1 MSKVHGEC
9 RYCDIK
15 TAKDGKFDCE
25 RIKGTKVF
33 ADDSADNCNKFWK
46 RPFGYDS
53 DSKFAIQ
60 YSKSYKSQ
68 LSRQSSSCYITT
80 LLVHILDMP
89 DDCEEMRLLRKLR
102 SYMQKTP
109 KFFSLIKSYDMVG
122 PFIANELVVN
132 EIIDPNELFKF
143 VRATAKYT
151 SKALEYEQLGDIEKA
166 KREYERAV
174 MIYKELY
181 MALFK
186 LYNIEV
192 TVSDDLVEGYHIN
205 KKSGHGAIR

>member
-9 RYCDIK
+9 RYCDIS
-15 TAKDGKFDCE
+15 TAKDGKFDCG
-25 RIKGTKVF
+25 RIKETKVF
-33 ADDSADNCNKFWK
+33 ADDSADNCNKYWK

-53 DSKFAIQ
+53 DTKFAIQ
-60 YSKSYKSQ
+60 YSKSYKAQ
-68 LSRQSSSCYITT
+68 LSNQSSNCYITT
-80 LLVHILDMP
+80 LLVHILNMP

-109 KFFSLIKSYDMVG
+109 KYYPLIKSYDIVG
-122 PFIANELVVN
+122 PFIAKELVLN
-132 EIIDPNELFKF
+132 EKYDPNELFKF

-151 SKALEYEQLGDIEKA
+151 GKALKYEQMGDIEKA
-166 KREYERAV
+166 KREYDRAV

-186 LYNIEV
+186 LYNIDM
-192 TVSDDLVEGYHIN
+192 TVADDLVDNYQIN
-205 KKSGHGAIR
+205 NKSGHGIRY

>member
-9 RYCDIK
+9 RYCDIS
-15 TAKDGKFDCE
+15 TAKNGKFDCG
-25 RIKGTKVF
+25 RIKDTKVYG
-33 ADDSADNCNKFWK
+33 DDSADNCNKFWK

-53 DSKFAIQ
+53 DTKFAIK
-60 YSKSYKSQ
+60 YSKDYKEQ
-68 LSRQSSSCYITT
+68 LSRQSSNCYITT
-80 LLVHILDMP
+80 LLVHILGMP

-109 KFFSLIKSYDMVG
+109 KFYSLIKSYDMVG
-122 PFIANELVVN
+122 PFIARELVKN
-132 EIIDPNELFKF
+132 EKYDPNELFKF

-151 SKALEYEQLGDIEKA
+151 SKALKYEQLGDIDKA
-166 KREYERAV
+166 KREYENAV

-205 KKSGHGAIR
+205 KKSGHGVIR